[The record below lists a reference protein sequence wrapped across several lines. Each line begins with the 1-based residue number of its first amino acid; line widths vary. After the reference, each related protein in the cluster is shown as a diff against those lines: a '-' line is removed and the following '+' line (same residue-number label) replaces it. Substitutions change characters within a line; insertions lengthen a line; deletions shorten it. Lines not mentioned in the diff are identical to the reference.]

1 MSELQKKCSH
11 ILAVAGGKGG
21 VGKSIFSVT
30 LSTTLAMMGYRV
42 IVVDLDLGGANL
54 HTYLGVMDRM
64 PSLFHFIHKKVKSL
78 NDIVVKTPIANL
90 SFISGAHYSPAMSN
104 PAAELKVKLIRHLYA
119 LDADFIV
126 IDLGAGMDLS
136 TLDFFIFSDRG
147 FLVTVPEPGAV
158 MNAYRFIQGALFRK
172 MVTVFGQHKEIG
184 AIVRDLGQA
193 CAHDESAM
201 LSWFVN
207 RVKEIDPEVFPL
219 VQEVSS
225 RFQPF
230 LVLNRIAHEQ
240 AQRLVST
247 LTGHCSNKYA
257 VEIKYLGNLP
267 DVKQLTSFLLDVPG
281 FLKSTAGKAYFL
293 SLKSVVRRF
302 LIDLHDANV
311 LAEKLNI
318 RKDFGDEKTL
328 ETLSD
333 IIDRLDGD
341 IINDAGKKLWK
352 LRLFF
357 KPVEVVK
364 FLLKKGVKE
373 DILFE
378 SDSLNLKK

>member
-1 MSELQKKCSH
+1 MTELPKKAGH

-54 HTYLGVMDRM
+54 HTYFGVIDRTL
-64 PSLFHFIHKKVKSL
+64 SLFHFIHKKVGSL
-78 NDIVVKTPIANL
+78 NDIVVKTPITNL
-90 SFISGAHYSPAMSN
+90 SLISGAHYSPTMSN
-104 PAAELKVKLIRHLYA
+104 PAAELKVKLIRHLYT

-136 TLDFFIFSDRG
+136 TLDFFIFADRG

-172 MVTVFGQHKEIG
+172 MVTVFGKHKEIG

-219 VQEVSS
+219 VQEVSC

-240 AQRLVST
+240 AQQLAST
-247 LTGHCSNKYA
+247 LIRHCSGKYA
-257 VEIKYLGNLP
+257 VDIKYLGNLP
-267 DVKQLTSFLLDVPG
+267 DVKSLTSFLLDVPG
-281 FLKSTAGKAYFL
+281 FLKSDSGKGYLLA
-293 SLKSVVRRF
+293 LKSVVRRF

-311 LAEKLNI
+311 LAEKLRI
-318 RKDFGDEKTL
+318 RSDFNEKTI

-333 IIDRLDGD
+333 VIDKLDSA
-341 IINDAGKKLWK
+341 IVNDAGKKLWK

-364 FLLKKGVKE
+364 FLLSKGVKE
-373 DILFE
+373 DIFFE
-378 SDSLNLKK
+378 SDSLNLKQ

>member
-1 MSELQKKCSH
+1 MGEPQKKGGH

-54 HTYLGVMDRM
+54 HTYLGVMEKTL
-64 PSLFHFIHKKVKSL
+64 SLYHFIHKKVATL
-78 NDIVVKTPIANL
+78 EDIVVKTPIANL
-90 SFISGAHYSPAMSN
+90 SFISGAHYSPTMSS

-147 FLVTVPEPGAV
+147 FLVTVPEPAAV

-172 MVTVFGQHKEIG
+172 MVTVFGKHNEIG
-184 AIVRDLGQA
+184 TIVRDLGQVDA
-193 CAHDESAM
+193 QDESVM
-201 LSWFVN
+201 LNWFIN
-207 RVKEIDPEVFPL
+207 RVKEIDPEVSPL

-230 LVLNRIAHEQ
+230 LVLNRIAYEQ
-240 AQRLVST
+240 AQRLVET
-247 LTGHCSNKYA
+247 LVRHCRDRYA
-257 VEIKYLGNLP
+257 VDIRYLGNLP
-267 DVKQLTSFLLDVPG
+267 DVRAITSFLLDVPG
-281 FLKSTAGKAYFL
+281 FLKSDSGKAYFL
-293 SLKSVVRRF
+293 SLKSIVRRF

-311 LAEKLNI
+311 LTEKLNI
-318 RKDFGDEKTL
+318 RKEFNEKTL
-328 ETLSD
+328 DALSAL
-333 IIDRLDGD
+333 IDNLDAS
-341 IINDAGKKLWK
+341 IVSDAGKKLWK

-357 KPVEVVK
+357 KPAEVVK
-364 FLLKKGVKE
+364 FLLSKGIKQ
-373 DILFE
+373 DIFFE
-378 SDSLNLKK
+378 SDNLHLKK